1 MLKNY
6 VMVAF
11 RNLLKNKGFSAINII
26 GLAIGLAT
34 CLLIMLFVLDELG
47 YDHYN
52 KKANRIYRVDGDIL
66 FGGNHFILAKAP
78 DGMGP
83 ALKKDYPQVEQY
95 VRFREMGSILVKKGN
110 ENIEEGKVIY
120 ADSTLFDV
128 FTLAMI
134 DGDPN
139 TALKEPNSIVI
150 TETTARKYF
159 NTTHAAGK
167 ELIIDKDENYKVTG
181 VIKDI
186 PPQSHFN
193 FRFFIS
199 MSSMPESRRNN
210 WVSNNFNTYIVL
222 KEGADPKVL
231 EAQFDP
237 MVEKYMGPQVMQAL
251 SITMDQ
257 FKKSGN
263 YDRYV
268 LTPLTSIHLHSD
280 KDGELSANGSIQYVY
295 IFSAIALFILLIACV
310 NFMNLSTARSAN
322 RAKEVGVR
330 KVLGSLK
337 VNLINQF
344 LAESILISCI
354 ALVLA
359 LVITWSLLPYFN
371 HLAAKK
377 ITLSFVTRPWLLPL
391 LVTLVL
397 VTGLLAG
404 SYPAFYLSSFK
415 PIQVIKGRLAAGFK
429 RSWLRS
435 ILVVFQFSISIIL
448 IISTIVIY
456 KQLHYIQSRKLGF
469 NREQVLIIHDTH
481 LLGSHAKAFRNE
493 IIKLPGVENA
503 TMTGFL
509 PTSGSRNDDPFFAD
523 ATLDQKRAVSMQVWD
538 ADEQYIP
545 TLGMEIAAGRNFSS
559 QFPTDSTGIIINEAA
574 ATLLGFKDPVG
585 KPLYYLNSFTKKEI
599 LTYHI
604 IGVIKNF
611 NFNTLREQVTP
622 LALILRE
629 NRGKIA
635 IRVNTKNISHLV
647 SQIEQQYKS
656 MASDLTFG
664 YTFMN
669 DDFDELYRN
678 EQRMGNIAITFSTLA
693 ILIACLGLFG
703 LATYAAEQR
712 TREIGI
718 RKVLGA
724 SVSRITT
731 MLSKD
736 FLKLVI
742 IASVISFPLAWWVMY
757 KWLQDFAYR
766 TDLSWWIFLAAG
778 ALAIFIAILTV
789 SLQTIR
795 AAVMNPVKSLRTE

>member
-6 VMVAF
+6 IRVAV

-52 KKANRIYRVDGDIL
+52 KKANRIYRVDADIL

-83 ALKKDYPQVEQY
+83 ALKNDYPQVEQY

-110 ENIEEGKVIY
+110 ESIEEGKVIY

-128 FTLAMI
+128 FTLPMI
-134 DGDPN
+134 DGDPK

-167 ELIIDKDENYKVTG
+167 TLIIEKDENYKVTG

-186 PPQSHFN
+186 PSQSHFN
-193 FRFFIS
+193 FHFFIS
-199 MSSMPESRRNN
+199 LSSMEESRHNN

-222 KEGADPKVL
+222 KEGADPKAL
-231 EAQFDP
+231 EAQFDA

-263 YDRYV
+263 YDRYT

-310 NFMNLSTARSAN
+310 NFMNLSTARSSN

-354 ALVLA
+354 AMILA
-359 LVITWSLLPYFN
+359 LIITWSLLPYFN
-371 HLAAKK
+371 HLAAKE
-377 ITLSFVTRPWLLPL
+377 ITLSFVTKPWLSPL
-391 LVTLVL
+391 LLTLVL
-397 VTGLLAG
+397 GTGLLAG

-435 ILVVFQFSISIIL
+435 TLVVFQFSISIIL

-469 NREQVLIIHDTH
+469 NREQVLIVHDTH
-481 LLGSHAKAFRNE
+481 LLGSHARAFRDE
-493 IIKLPGVENA
+493 ILKLPGVENA

-509 PTSGSRNDDPFFAD
+509 PTSDARNDDPFFAD

-538 ADEQYIP
+538 ADEKYIP

-559 QFPTDSTGIIINEAA
+559 QFPTDSSGIIINEAA
-574 ATLLGFKDPVG
+574 AKLFGFNDPVG
-585 KPLYYLNSFTKKEI
+585 KPLYYLTSLTTKEI

-622 LALILRE
+622 LALMLRE
-629 NRGKIA
+629 NRSKIA

-647 SQIEQQYKS
+647 SQIEQQFKS
-656 MASDLTFG
+656 MGPDLAFG

-669 DDFDELYRN
+669 DDFDKLYRA

-703 LATYAAEQR
+703 LAAYAAEQR

-766 TDLSWWIFLAAG
+766 TALSWWIFLAAG
-778 ALAIFIAILTV
+778 VMAIFIAIVTV

-795 AAVMNPVKSLRTE
+795 AAITNPIKSLRTE